1 MQTPTTAAT
10 APTQR
15 PTTSSPSTASDDLLR
30 QKVSQAYF
38 RKNQNIEPRTLELVI
53 ADLRQIIAANF
64 RSLTPQDIAK
74 AIDNGILGKYGEV
87 YSVSV
92 CAIVNWLNEYT
103 IDPDRLAAMHNTAQA
118 AKYALPQKATTTD
131 AELNAMY
138 REAVYRKYAD
148 FCEHGTFLDIHSIS
162 YDYLNRIGVLNP
174 TDKDKVEIY
183 AKFVKAEN
191 GRAEMQ
197 RRKGINP
204 IGVTLSEIAQSN
216 AVAKSKYYFLRKFF
230 EDIKESG
237 GDIRDYV

>member
-1 MQTPTTAAT
+1 MP
-10 APTQR
+10 
-15 PTTSSPSTASDDLLR
+15 PSAISDSELIEI
-30 QKVSQAYF
+30 VSQAYY
-38 RKNQNIEPRTLELVI
+38 RRNQPIDKKNTLAVA
-53 ADLRQIIAANF
+53 ADLKAQINSHF
-64 RSLTPQDIAK
+64 RSLTPQDIRT
-74 AIDNGILGKYGEV
+74 AIENGTFGRYGEV
-87 YSVSV
+87 YSVSIAAMV
-92 CAIVNWLNEYT
+92 EWLNEYT

-118 AKYALPQKATTTD
+118 AKYALPQKATVND

-230 EDIKESG
+230 EAVKESG

>member
-1 MQTPTTAAT
+1 MP
-10 APTQR
+10 
-15 PTTSSPSTASDDLLR
+15 PSAISDSELIEI
-30 QKVSQAYF
+30 VSQAYY
-38 RKNQNIEPRTLELVI
+38 RRNQPIDKKNTLAVA
-53 ADLRQIIAANF
+53 ADLKAQINSHF
-64 RSLTPQDIAK
+64 RSLTPQDIRT
-74 AIDNGILGKYGEV
+74 AIENGTFGRYGEV
-87 YSVSV
+87 YSVSIAAMV
-92 CAIVNWLNEYT
+92 EWLNAYT

-118 AKYALPQKATTTD
+118 AKYALPQKATVND

>member
-1 MQTPTTAAT
+1 MP
-10 APTQR
+10 
-15 PTTSSPSTASDDLLR
+15 PSAISDSELIEI
-30 QKVSQAYF
+30 VSQAYY
-38 RKNQNIEPRTLELVI
+38 RRNQPIDKKNTLAVA
-53 ADLRQIIAANF
+53 ADLKAQINSHF
-64 RSLTPQDIAK
+64 RSLTPQDIRT
-74 AIDNGILGKYGEV
+74 AIENGTFGRYGEV
-87 YSVSV
+87 YSVSIAAMV
-92 CAIVNWLNEYT
+92 DWLNAYT

-118 AKYALPQKATTTD
+118 AKYALPQKATVND

>member
-1 MQTPTTAAT
+1 MP
-10 APTQR
+10 
-15 PTTSSPSTASDDLLR
+15 PSAISDSELIEI
-30 QKVSQAYF
+30 VSQAYY
-38 RKNQNIEPRTLELVI
+38 RRNQPIDKKNTLAVA
-53 ADLRQIIAANF
+53 ADLKAQINSHF
-64 RSLTPQDIAK
+64 RSLTPQDIRT
-74 AIDNGILGKYGEV
+74 AIENGTFGRYGEV
-87 YSVSV
+87 YSVSIAAMV
-92 CAIVNWLNEYT
+92 EWLNTYT

-118 AKYALPQKATTTD
+118 AKYALPLKATVND